1 MTFNQEKNLTI
12 IVLAYNSLKV
22 IKSCLENLNFEKYKV
37 VVVDNASKD
46 GTVEFVRKNFSKAQ
60 IIELPKNIGYGN
72 GNNAALKDV
81 KTEFALIL
89 NPDAMMFE
97 KDIETVLGVMKK
109 NPQVAMAGP
118 MVLDKYPF
126 DQGEFD
132 EKLAHMN
139 HDLETIKDGHYEKI
153 DGNFSVRFL
162 IGAALFMKI
171 SVIQKIGFFDKEIFL
186 YYEDDELCGRVR
198 ANGYDNFV
206 VPSAMAFHI
215 GGGGKSSGSSLK
227 VTYKKSWHLTWSKM
241 HWKDLRKGKLRAK
254 RSAFKF
260 VLVYL
265 VKSLVFALR
274 FDLEKT
280 VKNLGACAGAA
291 AFFLGLGAFDK
302 NGNSRG

>member
-1 MTFNQEKNLTI
+1 MLSQEKNLTI
-12 IVLAYNSLKV
+12 IVLTYNSKKV
-22 IKSCLENLNFEKYKV
+22 IKSCLDVLNFEKYEV
-37 VVVDNASKD
+37 VIVDNASKD
-46 GTVEFVRKNFSKAQ
+46 GTVELIRTNFPQAQ

-72 GNNAALKDV
+72 GNNAALKNV

-89 NPDAMMFE
+89 NPDAIMFE
-97 KDIETVLGVMKK
+97 KDIETVLAVMKK

-118 MVLDKYPF
+118 MVLENYPF
-126 DQGEFD
+126 NQSEFD

-139 HDLETIKDGHYEKI
+139 QDLETIKDGHYEKT

-171 SVIQKIGFFDKEIFL
+171 APMQKIGFFDKEIFL

-198 ANGYDNFV
+198 ANGYKNFV
-206 VPSAMAFHI
+206 VTAATAFHI

-227 VTYKKSWHLTWSKM
+227 VTYKKGWHLTWSKM
-241 HWKDLRKGKLRAK
+241 HWKHLRKGKLRAK

-260 VLVYL
+260 ALVCL
-265 VKSLVFALR
+265 LKTLVFAAR
-274 FDLEKT
+274 FDLEKM
-280 VKNLGACAGAA
+280 VKNFGACAGAA
-291 AFFLGLGAFDK
+291 AFFVGLGAFDK

>member
-1 MTFNQEKNLTI
+1 MTFSQEKNLTI
-12 IVLAYNSLKV
+12 IVLAYNSSKV
-22 IKSCLENLNFEKYKV
+22 IKSCLENLNFEKYQV

-46 GTVEFVRKNFSKAQ
+46 DTVELVKKSFPQVH
-60 IIELPKNIGYGN
+60 IVELPKNIGYGN
-72 GNNAALKDV
+72 GNNVALKDV

-97 KDIETVLGVMKK
+97 KDIETVLEVMKK

-118 MVLDKYPF
+118 MVLDQYPF
-126 DQGEFD
+126 NKNEFD

-139 HDLETIKDGHYEKI
+139 RDLETIKRIHYKKI

-171 SVIQKIGFFDKEIFL
+171 SVMQKIGFFDKEIFL
-186 YYEDDELCGRVR
+186 YYEDDELCGRVMT
-198 ANGYDNFV
+198 NGYHNFL
-206 VPSAMAFHI
+206 VPVATAFHI

-241 HWKDLRKGKLRAK
+241 HWKDLRQGKLRAK

-265 VKSLVFALR
+265 VKTLVFALR
-274 FDLEKT
+274 FDLEKM
-280 VKNLGACAGAA
+280 VKNFGACTGAA
-291 AFFLGLGAFDK
+291 AFFAGLGAFDK